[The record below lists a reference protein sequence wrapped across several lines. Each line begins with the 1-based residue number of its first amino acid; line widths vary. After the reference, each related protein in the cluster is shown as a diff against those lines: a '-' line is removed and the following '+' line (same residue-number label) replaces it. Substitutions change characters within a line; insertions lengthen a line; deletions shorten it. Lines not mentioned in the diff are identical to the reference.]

1 MLEKTMKLFSLE
13 KSKKEKLII
22 FFQRN
27 KNIKYK
33 ILKNNKKAKKQKQK
47 QKSKSKK
54 AKAKRAKVKKQK

>member
-33 ILKNNKKAKKQKQK
+33 ILKNNKNAKAKKQKPKEQK
-47 QKSKSKK
+47 
-54 AKAKRAKVKKQK
+54 

>member
-33 ILKNNKKAKKQKQK
+33 ILKNNKKAKKQK
-47 QKSKSKK
+47 
-54 AKAKRAKVKKQK
+54 

>member
-1 MLEKTMKLFSLE
+1 MLEKNMKLFSLE

-33 ILKNNKKAKKQKQK
+33 ILKNNKKAKKQK
-47 QKSKSKK
+47 
-54 AKAKRAKVKKQK
+54 